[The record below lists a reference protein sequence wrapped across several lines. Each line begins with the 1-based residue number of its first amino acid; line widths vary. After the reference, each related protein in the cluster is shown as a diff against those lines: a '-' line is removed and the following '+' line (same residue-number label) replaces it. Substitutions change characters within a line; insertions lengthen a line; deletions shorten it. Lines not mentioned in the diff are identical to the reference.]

1 MRLLPRNPHQVATV
15 GSLLIDRTPE
25 PTTTSTDV
33 RSVAHRNPFTFI
45 NQEKKETLRIYVIAP
60 QLASRAMVE
69 SFQPKTCSTAP

>member
-33 RSVAHRNPFTFI
+33 RSVAHRNPTI
-45 NQEKKETLRIYVIAP
+45 NMQGKLKHNSILKKLT
-60 QLASRAMVE
+60 S
-69 SFQPKTCSTAP
+69 